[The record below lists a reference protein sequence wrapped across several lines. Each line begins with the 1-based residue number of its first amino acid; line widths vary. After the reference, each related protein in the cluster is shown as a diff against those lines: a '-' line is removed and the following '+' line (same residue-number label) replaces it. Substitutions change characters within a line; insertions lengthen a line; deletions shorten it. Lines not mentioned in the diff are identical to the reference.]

1 MANQIIPKKSVI
13 PNRVPTAADLVF
25 GEVSINHADKIIY
38 ARHPSGG
45 VQQIAASPQHTHTL
59 ADISDLGDLE
69 YVVENVTSPS
79 ETYNLKVTDS
89 GDITVSN
96 AAGTLTTTLEIN
108 STLSRVITLPD
119 KAGTVALLDDISG
132 GGGGELISQ
141 DGTKKIALNNDGSLD
156 YDLGTSSNLAFTLP
170 GGSGTL
176 GLRGG
181 DTVISQLPPASPYIG
196 LRWVD
201 LDLMRSFDWIIDP
214 STGLGAWVETG
225 VGADG
230 RLAELRRDGG
240 YIQWRYVGDT
250 SWVNLLPLQDI
261 KGDSGVDGD
270 SVELR
275 LTSTHIQWR
284 PTRDFQW
291 YDLVDLNQIK
301 GAAGSDAAVTSANIS
316 AALGYLPDSPTSARP
331 PTDHYHMVNGVDR
344 YYTRSEANTLLAA
357 KQASGSYSVVG
368 HGHAASEITGVL
380 SVDQIPVIPTQV
392 PVVASGG
399 LDSLTVSQQA
409 EILQGTVV
417 ITSQERYVYKGSG
430 LKTTVTNYIVL
441 ADITPDWSV
450 ITNKPL
456 TFTAAAHEHPATQV
470 TGLSDVARSGLYSDL
485 VGAPTIPADQVSSD
499 WAATTG
505 VAAILNKPN
514 LSAVATSGDY
524 NHLINKPAA
533 TQRVS
538 RSSWVSPHHYYGYA
552 PSGTAENQVGWT
564 IRRITTTSAGGVSSS
579 LSASGAWSN
588 RANLNYL

>member
-1 MANQIIPKKSVI
+1 MASPIIIPKKSTI
-13 PNRVPTAADLVF
+13 AGKVPLPGQLSSGEVCVNWADQVWQGKHPTTLGVVPIGAPALHSHDQLISSDNLSADLELQND
-25 GEVSINHADKIIY
+25 GSIIITE
-38 ARHPSGG
+38 G
-45 VQQIAASPQHTHTL
+45 
-59 ADISDLGDLE
+59 
-69 YVVENVTSPS
+69 
-79 ETYNLKVTDS
+79 
-89 GDITVSN
+89 TVSTKL
-96 AAGTLTTTLEIN
+96 AFS
-108 STLSRVITLPD
+108 STVSRTITLPD

-132 GGGGELISQ
+132 GGGGGELISQ
-141 DGTKKIALNNDGSLD
+141 DGTKKIALNNNGSLD

-201 LDLMRSFDWIIDP
+201 SDLMRSFDWIIDP

-230 RLAELRRDGG
+230 RLVDLQLSGG
-240 YIQWRYVGDT
+240 YIQWRYVGDAG
-250 SWVNLLPLQDI
+250 WVNLVALQDI
-261 KGDSGVDGD
+261 KGDAGVNGS

-275 LTSTHIQWR
+275 VTSTHIQWKA
-284 PTRDFQW
+284 TDGAVW
-291 YDLVDLNQIK
+291 NDLVDLNQIK
-301 GAAGSDAAVTSANIS
+301 GAAGSDAAVTSTNIS

-331 PTDHYHMVNGVDR
+331 PTDHYHMVNGLDR
-344 YYTRSEANTLLAA
+344 YYTRSEVNTLLAA

-417 ITSQERYVYKGSG
+417 ITSEERYVYKGSG
-430 LKTTVTNYIVL
+430 LKTTVTNYIIL

-485 VGAPTIPADQVSSD
+485 VGAPPTPADQVSSD